1 MEEKIIG
8 PVVAAGAA
16 ALKQCLP
23 LERVGN
29 ELSNCATTIRDA
41 AVSASN
47 NAAKTTRNCAR
58 KAAKSAYNTASL
70 RDTRNV
76 LGAVKDIIDLSK
88 NK

>member
-16 ALKQCLP
+16 ALNQCLP
-23 LERVGN
+23 VEGVGN
-29 ELSNCATTIRDA
+29 ELSKCATTIRDA
-41 AVSASN
+41 TISASN

-58 KAAKSAYNTASL
+58 KAAKSAYNTLML